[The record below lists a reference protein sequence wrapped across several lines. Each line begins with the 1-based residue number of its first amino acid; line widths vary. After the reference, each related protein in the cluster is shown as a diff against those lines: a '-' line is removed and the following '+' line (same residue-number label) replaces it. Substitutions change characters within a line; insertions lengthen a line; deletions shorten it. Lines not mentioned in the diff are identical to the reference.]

1 MAARLHIIGLFL
13 LTGFLL
19 NSQCFQNWDS
29 KMNLTNL
36 GRSEKDSY
44 NGCDSNVEVYLFLY
58 QTPHNPSRQSD
69 LCKVQSSNL
78 MVLSLCLCFLLRIVS
93 CVPSPIQSST
103 ISRFVLS
110 VSVFFGWCAGSA
122 VQGASPRISC
132 QESWFF
138 FLCLYL
144 PCSLWFSFGFC

>member
-1 MAARLHIIGLFL
+1 
-13 LTGFLL
+13 
-19 NSQCFQNWDS
+19 
-29 KMNLTNL
+29 MNLTNL

-138 FLCLYL
+138 LSASIDLL
-144 PCSLWFSFGFC
+144 HFGFLSVSVHLLHCVLCAICSARAS